1 MFLEI
6 LPGLVFGLVDNGVL
20 IFGAITGLEIERF
33 FSKGSGALGAVWGG
47 GIGNTISDLM
57 GSLLDPTM
65 HDMALGVFVG
75 CLVPL
80 LFIPFLKRFI
90 R

>member
-1 MFLEI
+1 MTEI

-20 IFGAITGLEIERF
+20 IFGALTGLEIERF
-33 FSKGSGALGAVWGG
+33 FTKGSGALGAVWGG

-65 HDMALGVFVG
+65 HDMVLGIFVG
-75 CLVPL
+75 CLFPL
-80 LFIPFLKRFI
+80 LLIPFLKRFI

>member
-1 MFLEI
+1 MFPEI

-33 FSKGSGALGAVWGG
+33 FSKGSGALG
-47 GIGNTISDLM
+47 
-57 GSLLDPTM
+57 
-65 HDMALGVFVG
+65 VFVG